1 MRSKSYKAATSGVV
15 SSNIHAASFSELRT
29 SNQIFPQGHRVAS
42 LCLRIRGFLGPTF
55 SLQTSVKKTEKWNN
69 GFLSQSNNCSL

>member
-15 SSNIHAASFSELRT
+15 SSKIHAASFSELRT
-29 SNQIFPQGHRVAS
+29 INIFFSQGHRAP